1 MHTGSDINITF
12 KLGICGL
19 YNLPLFFVVIS
30 IAYYENNHFDVFFNL
45 RNDRNIFT
53 GYYVMELSGD
63 QIIGLKPCLLTIF
76 LHVFIIIHYYFSY
89 TLLQK
94 PIIFRLYSLISYQDL
109 AFFSVRLTPD
119 LIHSFLAGEIHP
131 EKTPVAKI
139 QDPHSFSWN
148 RTNKTEITRGLKI
161 LSQY

>member
-76 LHVFIIIHYYFSY
+76 LHVFIIIHYSNLPLYI
-89 TLLQK
+89 
-94 PIIFRLYSLISYQDL
+94 PDDLYSG
-109 AFFSVRLTPD
+109 TP
-119 LIHSFLAGEIHP
+119 S
-131 EKTPVAKI
+131 T
-139 QDPHSFSWN
+139 
-148 RTNKTEITRGLKI
+148 
-161 LSQY
+161 

>member
-1 MHTGSDINITF
+1 M
-12 KLGICGL
+12 
-19 YNLPLFFVVIS
+19 
-30 IAYYENNHFDVFFNL
+30 
-45 RNDRNIFT
+45 
-53 GYYVMELSGD
+53 
-63 QIIGLKPCLLTIF
+63 LL
-76 LHVFIIIHYYFSY
+76 LLLLLLLLIIIFH
-89 TLLQK
+89 TLYRFQT
-94 PIIFRLYSLISYQDL
+94 PIVFKLYSLISYQDL